1 MIDVVFGK
9 VFSEIFPYIAPL
21 VFIISAF
28 AIADQLTDL
37 IRNAFDGGGKKSRR
51 SG

>member
-1 MIDVVFGK
+1 MISVVFDEVFTK
-9 VFSEIFPYIAPL
+9 VFPYIAPL
-21 VFIISAF
+21 IFIVSAF